1 MLNAPQKRK
10 KTTVLLVDDHALLRR
25 GLADLIKYE
34 PDLEVIGEA
43 ADGEAAIAAAERLN
57 PDVIVM
63 DLMMPVMDGVEAT
76 RRIKAAMPQTK
87 ILILT
92 TFGTSADVAR
102 AVEAGASGAIM
113 KDDDMENQLAAI
125 RTAANGGKAFSPGI
139 EKSLRDTP
147 SIPKLTDKQRV
158 ILESVTRGLTNRDIA
173 TMLDISADAVKQH
186 LAAIF
191 TKIGAANRS
200 EAVSIA
206 LRKHLLKL

>member
-1 MLNAPQKRK
+1 MLNAPQNRK
-10 KTTVLLVDDHALLRR
+10 KTTILLVDDHALLRR

-34 PDLEVIGEA
+34 VDLEVIGEA
-43 ADGEAAIAAAERLN
+43 ADGEAAITAAERLN

-76 RRIKAAMPQTK
+76 RRIKATMPETK

-102 AVEAGASGAIM
+102 AVDAGASGAIM
-113 KDDDMENQLAAI
+113 KDDAMENQLAAI

-139 EKSLRDTP
+139 EKSLRDAP
-147 SIPKLTDKQRV
+147 SIPKLTDKQKV

-173 TMLDISADAVKQH
+173 RMLDISTDAVKQH

-191 TKIGAANRS
+191 SKLGAANRS
-200 EAVSIA
+200 EAISIA
-206 LRKHLLKL
+206 LRKHLLKI

>member
-1 MLNAPQKRK
+1 MLNKPQKKRK
-10 KTTVLLVDDHALLRR
+10 TKVLLVDDHALLRR

-34 PDLEVIGEA
+34 SDLEVVGEA
-43 ADGEAAIAAAERLN
+43 ADGEAAIEAAERLN

-63 DLMMPVMDGVEAT
+63 DLMMPAMDGVEAT
-76 RRIKAAMPQTK
+76 RRIKATMPDAK

-102 AVEAGASGAIM
+102 AVDAGASGAIM
-113 KDDDMENQLAAI
+113 KDDAMENQLAAI
-125 RTAANGGKAFSPGI
+125 RTVANGGKAFSSGI
-139 EKSLRDTP
+139 EKSLSDTP
-147 SIPKLTDKQRV
+147 SVPKLTDRQKI

-173 TMLDISADAVKQH
+173 TMLDISTDAVKQH
-186 LAAIF
+186 LTAIF

-206 LRKHLLKL
+206 LRRHLLKL

>member
-1 MLNAPQKRK
+1 MLNEPQNRK
-10 KTTVLLVDDHALLRR
+10 KTTILLVDDHALLRR

-34 PDLEVIGEA
+34 VDLEVIGEA

-76 RRIKAAMPQTK
+76 RRIKATMPETK

-102 AVEAGASGAIM
+102 AVDAGVSGAIM
-113 KDDDMENQLAAI
+113 KDDAMENQLAAI
-125 RTAANGGKAFSPGI
+125 RTAANGGKAFSPVI
-139 EKSLRDTP
+139 EKSLGDTP
-147 SIPKLTDKQRV
+147 AMPKLTDKQKV

-173 TMLDISADAVKQH
+173 TMLGISTDAVKQH

>member
-1 MLNAPQKRK
+1 
-10 KTTVLLVDDHALLRR
+10 
-25 GLADLIKYE
+25 
-34 PDLEVIGEA
+34 
-43 ADGEAAIAAAERLN
+43 
-57 PDVIVM
+57 
-63 DLMMPVMDGVEAT
+63 MDGVEAT
-76 RRIKAAMPQTK
+76 RRIKATMPETK

-102 AVEAGASGAIM
+102 AVDAGASGAIM
-113 KDDDMENQLAAI
+113 KDDAMENQLAAI
-125 RTAANGGKAFSPGI
+125 RIAANGGKAFSPGI
-139 EKSLRDTP
+139 EKSLRDAP

-173 TMLDISADAVKQH
+173 TMLDISTDAVKQH

-206 LRKHLLKL
+206 LRRHLLKI